1 MKSVWLVILVVGACA
16 LGLLAQ
22 SEDQPPI
29 RDGILIHISHGSDNP
44 HRALMALRMA
54 EVMSEDHDVLVYF
67 DITAVELVLKDAVD
81 TQFKEFPSSR
91 TQLQKLASRNVTL
104 LACPS
109 CLQAAGKSKTDL
121 APGVK
126 IADKAQFT
134 AFTKGRIV
142 TLDY

>member
-1 MKSVWLVILVVGACA
+1 MKRVWLVILVVGAIA
-16 LGLLAQ
+16 LGIMAQ
-22 SEDQPPI
+22 SEDQPQV

-54 EVMSEDHDVLVYF
+54 EVMSEGHDVLVYF
-67 DITAVELVLKDAVD
+67 DITAVELVLNDAADV
-81 TQFKEFPSSR
+81 QFKEFPSSK
-91 TQLQKLASRNVTL
+91 TQLRTLAERKVIL
-104 LACPS
+104 MACPS
-109 CLQAAGKSKTDL
+109 CLQAAGKSEADL
-121 APGVK
+121 APSVR

>member
-1 MKSVWLVILVVGACA
+1 MKRVWLVILVVGACA
-16 LGLLAQ
+16 LGMLAQ

-29 RDGILIHISHGSDNP
+29 RDGMLIHISHGSDNP

-67 DITAVELVLKDAVD
+67 DITAVELVLNDAADVL
-81 TQFKEFPSSR
+81 FKEFPSSK
-91 TQLQKLASRNVTL
+91 TQLRTLAERKVPL
-104 LACPS
+104 VVCPS

-121 APGVK
+121 VPGVK
-126 IADKAQFT
+126 IADKAQLT
-134 AFTKGRIV
+134 AVTKGRIV